1 APKDQAGG
9 NSYFTAGATR
19 ITHEGL
25 ESLQDLIEPDE
36 RHGRTEV
43 PPYSKEEYT
52 ADLEK
57 VTNGQNDPQMTEI
70 LTSNIAADMRWWK
83 PTGLKYRLMYER
95 QAYATPEGGY
105 LFWGGLHVGNVD
117 GGEGLVRDHFRV
129 AEETGIEI

>member
-1 APKDQAGG
+1 MSTVSTDVLVIGAGNAAMCAAHAAREQGKQVLVLEAAPKDQAGG

-70 LTSNIAADMRWWK
+70 LTSNIASDM
-83 PTGLKYRLMYER
+83 
-95 QAYATPEGGY
+95 
-105 LFWGGLHVGNVD
+105 
-117 GGEGLVRDHFRV
+117 
-129 AEETGIEI
+129 